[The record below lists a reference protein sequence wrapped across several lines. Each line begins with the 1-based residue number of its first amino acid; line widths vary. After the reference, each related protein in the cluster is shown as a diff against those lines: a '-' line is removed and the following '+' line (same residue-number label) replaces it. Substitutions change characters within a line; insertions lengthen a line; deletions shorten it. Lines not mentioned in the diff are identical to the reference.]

1 LGRYVLG
8 GEIRVNRK
16 TKNILKD
23 FCLDF
28 ELTKIESEQA
38 NENLSIVSSEY
49 MKGRDS
55 RLIAWTACNM
65 VLKRRRDG
73 SNSKERSE
81 SLGLDPKKVAQIEWR
96 IVKAQTNRGEMPPD
110 KKSEWVDFEIKDIY
124 GHMLKEEN
132 LHISRLK
139 NFIFILNSI
148 QDDVDVMDFSPH
160 SIAASII
167 SIELNSSAKI
177 FTHSEISKLTDVP
190 EKDISESFLIVRQ
203 AWEQSPKYVPPEF
216 GPQD

>member
-8 GEIRVNRK
+8 GGIRVDRK

-38 NENLSIVSSEY
+38 NENLSIVTSEY
-49 MKGRDS
+49 MKGRES

-73 SNSKERSE
+73 SDSKARSE

-110 KKSEWVDFEIKDIY
+110 KKSEWVDFEIKEIY
-124 GHMLKEEN
+124 RHMLKEEFF
-132 LHISRLK
+132 HISRLK
-139 NFIFILNSI
+139 NFIFILDSI

>member
-1 LGRYVLG
+1 M
-8 GEIRVNRK
+8 NRK
-16 TKNILKD
+16 TKNHLKD

-38 NENLSIVSSEY
+38 NENLSIVTSEY

-73 SNSKERSE
+73 SDSKARSE

-110 KKSEWVDFEIKDIY
+110 KKSEWVGFEIKEIY
-124 GHMLKEEN
+124 RHMLKEEFF
-132 LHISRLK
+132 HISRLK
-139 NFIFILNSI
+139 NFIFILESI
-148 QDDVDVMDFSPH
+148 QDEVDVMDFSPH

>member
-1 LGRYVLG
+1 
-8 GEIRVNRK
+8 VNRK

>member
-1 LGRYVLG
+1 VD
-8 GEIRVNRK
+8 RK

-38 NENLSIVSSEY
+38 NENLSIVTSEY
-49 MKGRDS
+49 MKGRES

-73 SNSKERSE
+73 SDSKARSE

-110 KKSEWVDFEIKDIY
+110 KKSEWVDFEIKEIY
-124 GHMLKEEN
+124 RHMLKEEFF
-132 LHISRLK
+132 HISRLK
-139 NFIFILNSI
+139 NFIFILDSI

>member
-1 LGRYVLG
+1 M
-8 GEIRVNRK
+8 NRK

>member
-1 LGRYVLG
+1 M
-8 GEIRVNRK
+8 NRQ
-16 TKNILKD
+16 LKKYLEEYI
-23 FCLDF
+23 LDF
-28 ELTKIESEQA
+28 SLTDTESEQA
-38 NENLSIVSSEY
+38 RVNLATVTSGY
-49 MKGRDS
+49 HRGRDPK
-55 RLIAWTACNM
+55 LIAWTACNM

-73 SNSKERSE
+73 SDSKARSE

-190 EKDISESFLIVRQ
+190 EKDISESFLIVRK
-203 AWEQSPKYVPPEF
+203 AWEQSPKYIPPEY
-216 GPQD
+216 GPLD

>member
-1 LGRYVLG
+1 MD
-8 GEIRVNRK
+8 RK

-38 NENLSIVSSEY
+38 NENLSIVTSEY
-49 MKGRDS
+49 MKGRES

-73 SNSKERSE
+73 SDSKARSE

-110 KKSEWVDFEIKDIY
+110 KKSEWVDFEIKEIY
-124 GHMLKEEN
+124 RHMLKEEFF
-132 LHISRLK
+132 HISRLK
-139 NFIFILNSI
+139 NFIFILDSI